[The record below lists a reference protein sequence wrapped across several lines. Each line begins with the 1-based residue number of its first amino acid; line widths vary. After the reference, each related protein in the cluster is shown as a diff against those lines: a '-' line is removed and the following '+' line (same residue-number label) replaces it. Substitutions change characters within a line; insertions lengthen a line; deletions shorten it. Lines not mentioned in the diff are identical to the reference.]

1 MLNEIVF
8 CNSDGKIKS
17 EIQYGDTLYLYFKD
31 KEFASVVNQGSVE
44 VSPRSVTWSNESNRL
59 AYYVENDSL
68 FYEHDL
74 IQSEGVHSR
83 VDVFDATT
91 GVWDVVSDIT
101 SYDDG
106 SKYNA
111 VTQEWEDDVIMSKS
125 KKPVIQYKDW
135 DAEVFFAPY
144 MDNGNT
150 ALQLLDPDTGESI
163 TTATVNLGNMLPEN
177 VVLIKDWSENTGTVD
192 ALHQAGVIKPELL
205 LEIPTGFVSA
215 HAYELTDEYEV
226 ERQRQYEDNDLVR
239 LANESRERAT
249 EQNPFANSIYESMF
263 GDDGIDAPEL
273 DFSGLDDGDD
283 DGINPPELDLSDL
296 DDDGPEL

>member
-59 AYYVENDSL
+59 AYYVENDCL
-68 FYEHDL
+68 FYAHDL
-74 IQSEGVHSR
+74 IQCEGINTR
-83 VDVFDATT
+83 IDQFDVTT

-111 VTQEWEDDVIMSKS
+111 VTKEWEDDDIMSKR
-125 KKPVIQYKDW
+125 KKPVIQYKGR
-135 DAEVFFAPY
+135 EVEVLFAPY
-144 MDNGNT
+144 KDNGNT
-150 ALQLLDPDTGESI
+150 AMQLINSDTGGVN
-163 TTATVNLGNMLPEN
+163 TTPTVNLVNMVPEN
-177 VVLIKDWSENTGTVD
+177 VVLIKDWSENTGVVD
-192 ALHQAGVIKPELL
+192 ALYQAGVIKPDILL
-205 LEIPTGFVSA
+205 DIPTGRVSA

-226 ERQRQYEDNDLVR
+226 ERQRQYEDKDFVR
-239 LANESRERAT
+239 QANEARERA
-249 EQNPFANSIYESMF
+249 YESMF
-263 GDDGIDAPEL
+263 ASGMDSLDKSAGDDGGIDAPE
-273 DFSGLDDGDD
+273 
-283 DGINPPELDLSDL
+283 IQLDLPDL